1 MTTTTTTTKENLNL
15 ITEIDKTMMRY
26 QRTEDAMQSI
36 IDQHDGNVKAALRTI
51 EMTGAMLK
59 KMA

>member
-26 QRTEDAMQSI
+26 QLTEDAMQSI